1 MTLRVR
7 KRLVVGFLIGVVLLA
22 NATLVVQWLQHVG
35 LIDLA
40 RWIRREYVTGTALAV
55 IAVLLWLLSER
66 DTRGVESRKLCRV
79 CDRFI
84 AVGGRYCPHCGS
96 RT

>member
-7 KRLVVGFLIGVVLLA
+7 KRLGVCLLIGIVLLA
-22 NATLVVQWLQHVG
+22 NAALVVQWLQHVG
-35 LIDLA
+35 LVDLA

-66 DTRGVESRKLCRV
+66 DTRGTDSKKPCRV

-84 AVGGRYCPHCGS
+84 AIGGRYCPHCGS

>member
-1 MTLRVR
+1 MTLGVR
-7 KRLVVGFLIGVVLLA
+7 KRMVVCLLIGVVLLA
-22 NATLVVQWLQHVG
+22 NAALVVEWMQRVG
-35 LIDLA
+35 LVDLA
-40 RWIRREYVTGTALAV
+40 RWIRREYFTGTALAV

-66 DTRGVESRKLCRV
+66 DTRGAESKKPCRV

-84 AVGGRYCPHCGS
+84 AIGGRYCPHCGS

>member
-1 MTLRVR
+1 MTLRIR
-7 KRLVVGFLIGVVLLA
+7 KRLVVCLLIGIVLLA
-22 NATLVVQWLQHVG
+22 NAVLVVQWLQHVA

-40 RWIRREYVTGTALAV
+40 RWIRREYFTGTAMAV

-66 DTRGVESRKLCRV
+66 DTRGAESKKPCRV

-84 AVGGRYCPHCGS
+84 GVGGRYCPHCGS
-96 RT
+96 RA

>member
-7 KRLVVGFLIGVVLLA
+7 KCVVAYLLIGVVLLA
-22 NATLVVQWLQHVG
+22 TAALVVQWMQRVG
-35 LIDLA
+35 LVDLA

-66 DTRGVESRKLCRV
+66 DTRGTDSKKPCRV

-84 AVGGRYCPHCGS
+84 AIGGRYCPHCGS

>member
-22 NATLVVQWLQHVG
+22 NATLVAQWLQRVG
-35 LIDLA
+35 LVDLA

-66 DTRGVESRKLCRV
+66 DTRGTDSKKPCRV

-84 AVGGRYCPHCGS
+84 AIGGRYCPHCGS

>member
-7 KRLVVGFLIGVVLLA
+7 KRLVVYVLIGIVLLA
-22 NATLVVQWLQHVG
+22 NAALVVQWLQHVG

-40 RWIRREYVTGTALAV
+40 RWIRREYFTGTALAV

-66 DTRGVESRKLCRV
+66 DTRVAEKPCRV
-79 CDRFI
+79 CDRVI
-84 AVGGRYCPHCGS
+84 AISGRYCPHCGS

>member
-1 MTLRVR
+1 MTLRIR
-7 KRLVVGFLIGVVLLA
+7 KRLVLCLLIGIVLLA
-22 NATLVVQWLQHVG
+22 NSALVVQWLQHVG

-40 RWIRREYVTGTALAV
+40 RWIRREYFTGTALAV

-66 DTRGVESRKLCRV
+66 DTCCVESKKLCRV

-84 AVGGRYCPHCGS
+84 GVGGRYCPHCGS
-96 RT
+96 RA

>member
-7 KRLVVGFLIGVVLLA
+7 KRLVVYVLIGIVLLA
-22 NATLVVQWLQHVG
+22 NAALVVQWLQHVG

-40 RWIRREYVTGTALAV
+40 RWIRREYFTGTALAV

-66 DTRGVESRKLCRV
+66 DTRSVASKKPCRV
-79 CDRFI
+79 CDRGI
-84 AVGGRYCPHCGS
+84 TAGGRYCPHCGS

>member
-7 KRLVVGFLIGVVLLA
+7 KQLVVCLLIGVVLLA
-22 NATLVVQWLQHVG
+22 NAALVVQWLQHVG

-55 IAVLLWLLSER
+55 IVVLLWLLSER
-66 DTRGVESRKLCRV
+66 DTRVAESRKPCRV

-84 AVGGRYCPHCGS
+84 AVGGRYCSHCGS